1 MNNLPHEII
10 LHHIATT
17 SSIFNSL
24 RASMPDFARYC
35 EKNRASYWNLRAKLR
50 VFPAHMSGKCG
61 CYYCYNVN
69 RGSGNTSDYYDTYG
83 HHNYVGVSNNLVPP
97 VWKNRAKVW
106 MVGDKIHREYDF
118 AVIIKRKYFAH
129 YRLGLKLPNGETNIE
144 LIYNNGAEDAE

>member
-1 MNNLPHEII
+1 MG
-10 LHHIATT
+10 
-17 SSIFNSL
+17 
-24 RASMPDFARYC
+24 
-35 EKNRASYWNLRAKLR
+35 
-50 VFPAHMSGKCG
+50 GKCE

-69 RGSGNTSDYYDTYG
+69 RGSGNTSDFYDIYG
-83 HHNYVGVSNNLVPP
+83 HHDYVGVSNNLVPP

-144 LIYNNGAEDAE
+144 LIYNNCAEDAVLSDRVDVYNGDEIEYYGLDFSRRILRWNY